1 MRFFFCFLLFL
12 SFSFESFSQANLLNA
27 RVPQDVGEMNEQQ
40 KIANNRDPLEYGYV
54 DDRDVIWS
62 KTIWEVID
70 LDERIN
76 FPFYYPIDTTS
87 LAPDRR
93 SLFHVLKMNIEKKNI
108 KEVYAGPYFREK
120 LTPDEIAESLIYI
133 DTTDIAI
140 EEFNSTG
147 VWLDEFIFKYPV
159 TPKYIRQYV
168 IKGTWYFDKRLGELK
183 YRLLGLSPVAVN
195 PRRIREF
202 ESNPTCCG
210 DDAVP
215 LFWVWFP
222 DARESLNK
230 NKVFNS
236 KNSSQPITYDHMLNS
251 RRFNSLIYKEEN
263 VYQDRDIKD
272 YISDDALRMLL
283 ESERIKSVIRDFEQD
298 MWNN

>member
-12 SFSFESFSQANLLNA
+12 SFSFQSFSQANLLNA

-40 KIANNRDPLEYGYV
+40 KKANNRDPLEYGYV

-159 TPKYIRQYV
+159 TPKYIRQYF
-168 IKGTWYFDKRLGELK
+168 YQ
-183 YRLLGLSPVAVN
+183 
-195 PRRIREF
+195 RI
-202 ESNPTCCG
+202 
-210 DDAVP
+210 
-215 LFWVWFP
+215 
-222 DARESLNK
+222 
-230 NKVFNS
+230 
-236 KNSSQPITYDHMLNS
+236 Q
-251 RRFNSLIYKEEN
+251 
-263 VYQDRDIKD
+263 
-272 YISDDALRMLL
+272 
-283 ESERIKSVIRDFEQD
+283 
-298 MWNN
+298 